1 MGQRG
6 TRAQRFVRTPV
17 LNSPPLT
24 RTFIACWPEPELARR
39 FGVEADRLRER
50 VGGRRVATAN
60 LHMTL
65 AFLGGL
71 TASQIQAVTE
81 CCSPMPREFSFTL
94 DRVGFFKGRN
104 IVWLGARE
112 VDPEFVRFVEDLRD
126 RLRRVGFRVE
136 RRPFT
141 PHLTLLRKAT
151 RRPRLAIDDL
161 AWTVGEYTLTASE
174 LTRDGA
180 SYSALNRWS
189 TIGDV
194 K

>member
-1 MGQRG
+1 MN
-6 TRAQRFVRTPV
+6 A
-17 LNSPPLT
+17 PPLT
-24 RTFIACWPEPELARR
+24 RTFLACWPEPALARR
-39 FGVEADRLRER
+39 LGVEADRLRER
-50 VGGRRVATAN
+50 VGGKRVATVN

-71 TASQIQAVTE
+71 TPPQIRAVSE
-81 CCSPMPREFSFTL
+81 CCRPIPHEFTLVL

-104 IVWLGARE
+104 IVWIGARE
-112 VDPEFVRFVEDLRD
+112 VDPGFVRFVEELRD

-141 PHLTLLRKAT
+141 PHLTLLRKVT
-151 RRPRLAIDDL
+151 RRPRSAIDDL

-174 LTRDGA
+174 LSSDGA
-180 SYSALNRWS
+180 RYSALNRWS